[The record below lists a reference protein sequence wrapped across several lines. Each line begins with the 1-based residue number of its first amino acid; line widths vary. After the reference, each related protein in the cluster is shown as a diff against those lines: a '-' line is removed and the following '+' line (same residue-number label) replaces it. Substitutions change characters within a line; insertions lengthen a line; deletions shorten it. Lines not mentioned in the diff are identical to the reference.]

1 MQQGTAQTSSQSEN
15 QPQDVPSTG
24 TESDQLQDTQ
34 PAGTEQPQ
42 EAPQPETPSQDV
54 KPQGAAQPE
63 NQPQDMQSER
73 TAQPENQPQDMASAV
88 QSDATQEIQTTQSDA
103 AQILAQPEA
112 EPAQTLTTPQYYVV
126 RKGDTLRTICYEIY
140 GDYSRV
146 EEICQWNQIENPDN
160 ILYGQKLLL
169 P

>member
-1 MQQGTAQTSSQSEN
+1 
-15 QPQDVPSTG
+15 
-24 TESDQLQDTQ
+24 
-34 PAGTEQPQ
+34 
-42 EAPQPETPSQDV
+42 
-54 KPQGAAQPE
+54 
-63 NQPQDMQSER
+63 
-73 TAQPENQPQDMASAV
+73 MASAV
-88 QSDATQEIQTTQSDA
+88 QSDAAQEIQTTQSGA
-103 AQILAQPEA
+103 AQVLA
-112 EPAQTLTTPQYYVV
+112 EPEQTPSTPQYYVV